1 MLNPFKPLELIKAE
15 VFTSMPTQ
23 FRNRRRTAWSDPN
36 RQGAEVECF
45 LEGPS
50 FDREGNLW
58 IVDIPF
64 GRIFRISPQKN
75 GTSSCS
81 MTAGPMVSSSTR
93 MAAPSYKLQEGIAG
107 TGPADRTAGTNARNC
122 VQRGF

>member
-15 VFTSMPTQ
+15 VFTSMPKK
-23 FRNRRRTAWSDPN
+23 FRTRSRTAWSPN

-64 GRIFRISPQKN
+64 GRIFASHRRRN

-81 MTAGPMVSSSTR
+81 TTAGPTASSSTR
-93 MAAPSYKLQEGIAG
+93 MAAPSSRITRK
-107 TGPADRTAGTNARNC
+107 DC
-122 VQRGF
+122 W